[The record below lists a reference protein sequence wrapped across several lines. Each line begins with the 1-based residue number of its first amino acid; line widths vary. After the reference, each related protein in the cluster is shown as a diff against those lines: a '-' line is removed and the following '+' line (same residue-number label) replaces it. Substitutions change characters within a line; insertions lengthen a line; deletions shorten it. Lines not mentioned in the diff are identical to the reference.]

1 MSLDELMGL
10 TDILKTNGN
19 LCFKINIVFPEG
31 IFLGGV
37 GLIHKKNSKPCEN
50 PFFGDCFWRPL
61 TSHIG
66 IWVQLV
72 HCHVWHK
79 TNSQHYHQAY
89 SSRLTLNVLWVRA
102 NFIFWWWKICC
113 HWEFK
118 KKKSTGS
125 EIQSKEESRHSLSRG
140 IIFQIYIFLLRGLS
154 GRTGVQF
161 CQRSGLLNWNGD
173 QFFRIYVSLINSSG
187 CMSQRPLGLVSMTSL
202 TGVFHLL
209 FKHHQL
215 RGVLCLTR
223 QPALSLV
230 CPDCHLL
237 PFHVKLK

>member
-118 KKKSTGS
+118 KKNQLALKSSLKRNPDIAWAEALSFESIFSSCGDYLEEQVFNFAKDLACLTEMETSSS
-125 EIQSKEESRHSLSRG
+125 EYTS
-140 IIFQIYIFLLRGLS
+140 
-154 GRTGVQF
+154 
-161 CQRSGLLNWNGD
+161 
-173 QFFRIYVSLINSSG
+173 VSLIHQDVWASVL
-187 CMSQRPLGLVSMTSL
+187 LG
-202 TGVFHLL
+202 
-209 FKHHQL
+209 
-215 RGVLCLTR
+215 
-223 QPALSLV
+223 
-230 CPDCHLL
+230 
-237 PFHVKLK
+237 